1 MSLRQLPA
9 NTVVT
14 RRVVQV
20 NEPSLLELLATVQ
33 LEDLLP
39 HQGRASAQKVH
50 GPLTLLDSL
59 ELTSAITI
67 CIVRDWQG
75 EIFSLPLLQD
85 GVEIRRVRAGD
96 GATEAL
102 LCLHELSPTSNFS
115 LKLWHRQE
123 LQGERAIGVDQTEE
137 SIIIG
142 ERAIAKWFTH
152 INPSANSSLPRIEAL
167 RAAGFTAM
175 PTPWLSLEWKEPRS
189 KGAKLVAFISDF
201 LPGTRDG
208 WEWATQDLEKYL
220 QGNSTL
226 EGSTDF
232 ATEVAA
238 LITQMHCA
246 FINSVSGPS
255 GQTDVALW
263 LSEFSANLSQAQK
276 VTSDE
281 CGQRLHIAAS
291 KIRDWLSA
299 LTISEFPTLTLIH
312 GDLHIGQILRSESGI
327 YSIIDFDGNPT
338 EHKGATLN
346 LEPLVKDL
354 AGMLQSIDH
363 VGRVVAKRTDN
374 LHLQEIEL
382 WIKKAQEKFQNAY
395 LLNMPNPHENPFAGE
410 DLLLLFQFQQEFRE
424 FLYAN
429 SYLPNWVYVPDT
441 ALPALV
447 ERI

>member
-14 RRVVQV
+14 HKVVQV
-20 NEPSLLELLATVQ
+20 NEPSLSELLGTAQ

-39 HQGRASAQKVH
+39 HRGRASAQKVH

-59 ELTSAITI
+59 ELTSMITI

-102 LCLHELSPTSNFS
+102 LRLHELSPTSNFS
-115 LKLWHRQE
+115 LKLWHREE
-123 LQGERAIGVDQTEE
+123 LQGERAIGVDQSEE
-137 SIIIG
+137 SIIVG

-152 INPSANSSLPRIEAL
+152 IEPSANSSLPRIEAL

-175 PTPWLSLEWKEPRS
+175 PAPWLSLEWKEPRAGS
-189 KGAKLVAFISDF
+189 SKLVAFVNDF

-208 WEWATQDLEKYL
+208 WEWAIQDLEKYL
-220 QGNSTL
+220 QGGSTL
-226 EGSTDF
+226 VGSTDF
-232 ATEVAA
+232 ATEVAT
-238 LITQMHCA
+238 LIAQMHCA
-246 FINSVSGPS
+246 FINCALRPAN
-255 GQTDVALW
+255 QADVDLW
-263 LSEFSANLSQAQK
+263 LSEFSTNLDRAVQ
-276 VTSDE
+276 VTSGE
-281 CGQRLHIAAS
+281 YGQRLHIAAP
-291 KIRDWLSA
+291 KIRNWLSA
-299 LTISEFPTLTLIH
+299 LTISEFPTLTLVH

-338 EHKGATLN
+338 EHKGATLT

-354 AGMLQSIDH
+354 VGMLQSIDH
-363 VGRVVAKRTDN
+363 VGRVVAKRTDG

-382 WIKKAQEKFQNAY
+382 WIKKAQEKFQNTY
-395 LLNMPNPHENPFAGE
+395 LLNMPNPHENPFGVE

-429 SYLPNWVYVPDT
+429 SYLPNWVYVPDA
-441 ALPALV
+441 ALPALI

>member
-1 MSLRQLPA
+1 MSSRKLPA

-14 RRVVQV
+14 HKVGTVK
-20 NEPSLLELLATVQ
+20 EPSFSKLIVSAD

-39 HQGRASAQKVH
+39 HQGRASAPKVS

-59 ELTSAITI
+59 ELTSTITI

-85 GVEIRRVRAGD
+85 GVKIRRVRAGD

-102 LCLHELSPTSNFS
+102 LRLQELSPTSNFS
-115 LKLWHRQE
+115 LKLWQRQE
-123 LQGERAIGVDQTEE
+123 LQDERAIGVDQTEE

-175 PTPWLSLEWKEPRS
+175 PAPWLSLEWKEPRT
-189 KGAKLVAFISDF
+189 KGAKLVTFISDF

-208 WEWATQDLEKYL
+208 WEWATADLEEYL

-226 EGSTDF
+226 DGSTDF

-263 LSEFSANLSQAQK
+263 LSEFSANLTQAQK
-276 VTSDE
+276 VTSGE
-281 CGQRLHIAAS
+281 CGQRLHVAAS
-291 KIRDWLSA
+291 KICDWLSA

-338 EHKGATLN
+338 EHKGATLT
-346 LEPLVKDL
+346 LEPLVKDC

-363 VGRVVAKRTDN
+363 VGRVVAKRTDD

-395 LLNMPNPHENPFAGE
+395 LLNMPNPHENPFAVE

>member
-1 MSLRQLPA
+1 MPA
-9 NTVVT
+9 NTALTHKVD
-14 RRVVQV
+14 QMK
-20 NEPSLLELLATVQ
+20 EPSLLELLVTAD
-33 LEDLLP
+33 LEYLLP
-39 HQGRASAQKVH
+39 HQGRASAQKVN
-50 GPLTLLDSL
+50 GPFTLLDSL
-59 ELTSAITI
+59 VLTSAITI

-96 GATEAL
+96 GASEAL
-102 LCLHELSPTSNFS
+102 LRLHELSPTSNFS
-115 LKLWHRQE
+115 LTLWQKEE

-142 ERAIAKWFTH
+142 ELAIAKWFTH

-175 PTPWLSLEWKEPRS
+175 PTPWLSLEWKEPHS
-189 KGAKLVAFISDF
+189 KSAKLVAFISDF

-208 WEWATQDLEKYL
+208 WEWAIEDLEKHL

-226 EGSTDF
+226 DGSTDF
-232 ATEVAA
+232 ATEIAA
-238 LITQMHCA
+238 VIAQMHCA
-246 FINSVSGPS
+246 FINCVIRPADQGDM
-255 GQTDVALW
+255 GRW
-263 LSEFSANLSQAQK
+263 LSEFSANLDQAVE
-276 VTSDE
+276 VTRGE
-281 CGQRLHIAAS
+281 YGQRLQIAAH

-299 LTISEFPTLTLIH
+299 LTISEFPTLTLVH

-327 YSIIDFDGNPT
+327 YAIIDFDGNPI
-338 EHKGATLN
+338 EHKGATLA

-363 VGRVVAKRTDN
+363 VGRVVAKRTHG
-374 LHLQEIEL
+374 LHHLEIKL
-382 WIKKAQEKFQNAY
+382 WIMEAQKKFQNSY
-395 LLNMPNPHENPFAGE
+395 ILNMPNPHENPFVDE

>member
-1 MSLRQLPA
+1 MLLRQLPA

-14 RRVVQV
+14 HKVDLV
-20 NEPSLLELLATVQ
+20 NEPSLSELLATVD

-39 HQGRASAQKVH
+39 HRGRASAQKVR

-59 ELTSAITI
+59 ELTSAITL
-67 CIVRDWQG
+67 CIVRDGQG
-75 EIFSLPLLQD
+75 EIFSLPLFQD
-85 GVEIRRVRAGD
+85 DVEIRRVRAGD

-102 LCLHELSPTSNFS
+102 LRLQELSPTSNFS
-115 LKLWHRQE
+115 LKLWQRQE

-175 PTPWLSLEWKEPRS
+175 PTPWLSLEWKEPRAQ
-189 KGAKLVAFISDF
+189 GAKLVVFISDF

-208 WEWATQDLEKYL
+208 WEWAIEDLEKYL

-226 EGSTDF
+226 GGSTDF

-238 LITQMHCA
+238 LIAQMHCA
-246 FINSVSGPS
+246 FINCALRPAD
-255 GQTDVALW
+255 QADVVLW
-263 LSEFSANLSQAQK
+263 FREFSANLDQALA
-276 VTSDE
+276 VTSGE
-281 CGQRLHIAAS
+281 CGQRLHIAAP
-291 KIRDWLSA
+291 KIRNWLSA
-299 LTISEFPTLTLIH
+299 LTISEFPTLTLVH

-327 YSIIDFDGNPT
+327 YTIIDFDGNPIA
-338 EHKGATLN
+338 HKGATFA
-346 LEPLVKDL
+346 LEPLVKDC

-363 VGRVVAKRTDN
+363 AGRVVAKRTEG
-374 LHLQEIEL
+374 LHDLEIEL
-382 WIKKAQEKFQNAY
+382 WIKEAQEKFQNAY
-395 LLNMPNPHENPFAGE
+395 LLNMPIPHENPFAVA